1 MKFLET
7 LPGYEKFET
16 YPNYRYKRY
25 VSFEL
30 QIIYFKHF
38 VILRD
43 SKTGI
48 GSLYSEDIKYSQVE
62 PFIANS
68 LWFEVEPVIV
78 SRLWFEDVYPLNDYL
93 KKAKRFLLV
102 ENEEIPQVPQPTSHQ
117 VPQPTSPMDC
127 NGDLIDCMH
136 LIPLHGFWKNLGSTL
151 NYAFSEYNHDL
162 FCKDFKEFIDRN
174 KNCTLTDYL
183 NEKNHLNEKKYHIDL
198 HNESRSQLFEM
209 CFYLNLLHQELNIN
223 NEILKRLESLR
234 TKDKLAHNDSS
245 SETLPFFI

>member
-16 YPNYRYKRY
+16 YPNYRYNPF
-25 VSFEL
+25 FEL
-30 QIIYFKHF
+30 QIIYFKYF

-43 SKTGI
+43 SKIGI
-48 GSLYSEDIKYSQVE
+48 GSLYSIQHFHQAE
-62 PFIANS
+62 PFNQA
-68 LWFEVEPVIV
+68 EPVIV
-78 SRLWFEDVYPLNDYL
+78 SRLWFDDVYPLNDYL

-102 ENEEIPQVPQPTSHQ
+102 ENEIQVPQPTSHI
-117 VPQPTSPMDC
+117 DC
-127 NGDLIDCMH
+127 NGDLINFMH

-183 NEKNHLNEKKYHIDL
+183 NEKKYHIDL

-223 NEILKRLESLR
+223 NKILKRLESLR